1 MNTLHPDTIEAFHE
15 ALAQHPAAMADFY
28 KDNCPGCK
36 MLDASLAKL
45 TAPEF
50 EGLVLIKA
58 KLEVLGEDFFKGLG
72 LRQTP
77 SLIAYRD
84 GAEVARLPGFQP
96 PKTLEAWVH
105 KHLLQGL

>member
-1 MNTLHPDTIEAFHE
+1 MNTLHPETVGAFHE
-15 ALAQHPAAMADFY
+15 ALANHPAALADFY

-45 TAPEF
+45 TASEF
-50 EGLVLIKA
+50 ENVVLIKA

-84 GAEVARLPGFQP
+84 GAEVERLPGFQP
-96 PKTLEAWVH
+96 PKTLEAWIRAN
-105 KHLLQGL
+105 LLK

>member
-15 ALAQHPAAMADFY
+15 ALAQNPAAMADFY

-50 EGLVLIKA
+50 DDVVQPPHESTQAMAGF
-58 KLEVLGEDFFKGLG
+58 LGAADGC
-72 LRQTP
+72 T
-77 SLIAYRD
+77 A
-84 GAEVARLPGFQP
+84 GAEGVDVP
-96 PKTLEAWVH
+96 PDRMVEDRH
-105 KHLLQGL
+105 RSSC